1 MTRPR
6 RPRRGRQQNRL
17 RRRDPPSP
25 SPVRAS
31 ALGRRSPRCLGGG
44 RGGIRRKLRPRVG
57 GCFGKRR
64 WDHEHTQSGQARGK
78 DFESSHR
85 FLLAQLARL
94 PLGNC
99 SHDVVGTEPSFF
111 SEGRV
116 STLVRPAEGTR
127 PEVSARVPSPPRG
140 DLRAHEAAAVR
151 DQSVERLPGSPG
163 SVRECPSGEESV
175 PGADHQPHHDE
186 PLRRRT
192 RPRRPG
198 VAGPGRS
205 RPPAPTRRPHRQR

>member
-1 MTRPR
+1 MT

-94 PLGNC
+94 PLGIC
-99 SHDVVGTEPSFF
+99 SHDVVREDGTIVLL
-111 SEGRV
+111 GRPCV
-116 STLVRPAEGTR
+116 NPCQACRRHPTGGLRPGAFPASGR
-127 PEVSARVPSPPRG
+127 
-140 DLRAHEAAAVR
+140 
-151 DQSVERLPGSPG
+151 SPG
-163 SVRECPSGEESV
+163 TWGGCGPRSVRGASSGISGIGEGMPV
-175 PGADHQPHHDE
+175 
-186 PLRRRT
+186 RR
-192 RPRRPG
+192 G
-198 VAGPGRS
+198 VGSRS
-205 RPPAPTRRPHRQR
+205 RPPAASR